1 VQKIKFVGVV
11 VFEKKRFE
19 AIVDG
24 NTYMFLPLII
34 FDNHLHANVRR
45 AKIVRAK

>member
-24 NTYMFLPLII
+24 HDIRTEEEILLS
-34 FDNHLHANVRR
+34 
-45 AKIVRAK
+45 